1 MTTPSSLET
10 TGQGRYGSPPYGTD
24 IIGKLEMCKRVFI
37 ADPWSSGNTLAS
49 QSRDRWFDP
58 PLHLTY
64 LLVFRMRR

>member
-1 MTTPSSLET
+1 MGILHDTTTPAA
-10 TGQGRYGSPPYGTD
+10 P
-24 IIGKLEMCKRVFI
+24 IV

-49 QSRDRWFDP
+49 QSRDGWFDA